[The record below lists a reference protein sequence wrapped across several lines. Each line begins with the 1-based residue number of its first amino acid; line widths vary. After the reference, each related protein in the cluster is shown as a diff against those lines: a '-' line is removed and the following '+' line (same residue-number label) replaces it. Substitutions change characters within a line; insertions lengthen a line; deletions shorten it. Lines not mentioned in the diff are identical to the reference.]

1 MRIAS
6 RFAAAALAAALV
18 PAAGRAQLDAG
29 AEAFRRQEQR
39 EAIERERIAPQPDV
53 TLPRPGIPAAEALP
67 EERPCFRIDRIG
79 VAGAEGRI
87 AWLSAEAARYAGRC
101 LGARGVNAVAA
112 ALQAALIER
121 GLVTTRVVVPEQDL
135 ADGTLELVVIP
146 GRVGVVR
153 FAEPQP
159 RATVANAF
167 TMPEGALLD
176 LRDLEQGLEQMK
188 RLPSQDVEIDIVPG
202 VEPGVSDVLVRRA
215 AGRPVRGIVAV
226 DDAGQKATGKYQASA
241 TLAIDGPLGL
251 NDLFYVSHNQA
262 LDRGGG
268 TRDSRG
274 TNGFY
279 SIPYGWW
286 TFSFGAADFDF
297 RQAIQGAA
305 QTFTNSGES
314 QTLDLRI
321 ARIVHRSQA
330 SRTGVQFRVQR
341 RRSSSFVEDV
351 EIVAQRRR
359 ISAAELS
366 AQHRHRFGDVLVDL
380 AVAYRQGVPWFDAED
395 PPPDAG
401 PDTPDPRYR
410 LATLDLLVAVPFDLA
425 VLPLRY
431 QAVVRAQYTNDALFA
446 QDFFA
451 IGNRYTVRGFDGE
464 RTLAADRGWLIRN
477 ELAAPIPVPGHEV
490 YVGLDHG
497 EVGGAFSRAL
507 AGTRL
512 TGAVAGLRGGFRGL
526 LYEGFVGWALSR
538 PEGFA
543 STSPTLGFQVLYS
556 F

>member
-1 MRIAS
+1 
-6 RFAAAALAAALV
+6 
-18 PAAGRAQLDAG
+18 
-29 AEAFRRQEQR
+29 
-39 EAIERERIAPQPDV
+39 
-53 TLPRPGIPAAEALP
+53 
-67 EERPCFRIDRIG
+67 
-79 VAGAEGRI
+79 
-87 AWLSAEAARYAGRC
+87 
-101 LGARGVNAVAA
+101 
-112 ALQAALIER
+112 
-121 GLVTTRVVVPEQDL
+121 
-135 ADGTLELVVIP
+135 
-146 GRVGVVR
+146 VR

-321 ARIVHRSQA
+321 ARILHRSQA
-330 SRTGVQFRVQR
+330 SRTGAQFRVQR

-359 ISAAELS
+359 ISAAEFS
-366 AQHRHRFGDVLVDL
+366 VQHRHRFGDVLVDVS
-380 AVAYRQGVPWFDAED
+380 VAYRQGVPWFDAED
-395 PPPDAG
+395 PTPDAG

-425 VLPLRY
+425 ALPLRY

-477 ELAAPIPVPGHEV
+477 EFATPIPVPGHEV
-490 YVGLDHG
+490 YLGLDHG
-497 EVGGAFSRAL
+497 EVGGAFSRSL
-507 AGTRL
+507 AGARL

-526 LYEGFVGWALSR
+526 LYEGFVGWALSK

-543 STSPTLGFQVLYS
+543 SKSPTLGFQLLYS

>member
-1 MRIAS
+1 MRPAS
-6 RFAAAALAAALV
+6 RYSAAALAAVLL
-18 PAAGRAQLDAG
+18 PAPVLAQLDAG

-39 EAIERERIAPQPDV
+39 EAIERSRIAPRPDV
-53 TLPRPGIPAAEALP
+53 TLPRPAAPPPEALP
-67 EERPCFRIDRIG
+67 DERPCFRIGRID
-79 VAGAEGRI
+79 VTGAEGPL
-87 AWLSAEAARYAGRC
+87 AWVAGEAARHAGRC

-121 GLVTTRVVVPEQDL
+121 GLVTSRIVVPEQDL

-146 GRVGVVR
+146 GRIGAVR
-153 FAEPQP
+153 FAEPQA
-159 RATVANAF
+159 RATLANAF
-167 TMPEGALLD
+167 TMPAGALLD

-202 VEPGVSDVLVRRA
+202 AEPGVSDVVVRRA
-215 AGRPVRGIVAV
+215 AGRPVRGIVAI

-251 NDLFYVSHNQA
+251 NDLSYVSHNQA

-274 TNGFY
+274 TSGFY

-297 RQAIQGAA
+297 RQTIQGAA
-305 QTFTNSGES
+305 QTFTNSGET

-321 ARIVHRSQA
+321 ARIVHRGEA
-330 SRTGVQFRVQR
+330 SRTGMQFRVQR

-351 EIVAQRRR
+351 EITAQRRR
-359 ISAAELS
+359 LSAAEVS
-366 AQHRHRFGDVLVDL
+366 VQHRHRFEQALVDL
-380 AVAYRQGVPWFDAED
+380 SLAYRQGVPWFDAED
-395 PPPDAG
+395 PLPDAG
-401 PDTPDPRYR
+401 PHAPDPRYR
-410 LATLDLLVAVPFDLA
+410 LATLDLLVAAPLRVA
-425 VLPLRY
+425 ALPLRY
-431 QAVVRAQYTNDALFA
+431 QGAVRAQHTNDALFA

-464 RTLAADRGWLIRN
+464 ITLAADRGWLIRN
-477 ELAAPIPVPGHEV
+477 ELAAPIPIPGHEA
-490 YVGLDHG
+490 YAGLDHG

-512 TGAVAGLRGGFRGL
+512 TGAVAGLRGGFGGL
-526 LYEGFVGWALSR
+526 LYDGFVGWALSR
-538 PEGFA
+538 PAGFA
-543 STSPTLGFQVLYS
+543 SKSPTLGFQVLYS